1 MKSEQAPSRRRQ
13 AKRTVPR
20 TPAALRAGPRTA
32 GYAPLA
38 CGRLERAAPAKCPVL
53 LELSL
58 ARMTVVRASLEVKA
72 RATVR
77 AVVGAP
83 TPAA

>member
-20 TPAALRAGPRTA
+20 TPSALRAGPRTA
-32 GYAPLA
+32 GYAPLPR
-38 CGRLERAAPAKCPVL
+38 GRLKRAAPAKGPLL
-53 LELSL
+53 LELRV
-58 ARMTVVRASLEVKA
+58 ARMAVVRASLEVKA